1 MHYRIDILF
10 APGGVML
17 ARLDR
22 RPSAAF
28 RGYFVAAAMGSNIYR
43 LEKVSN
49 LSLICVKL
57 AQRYEATI
65 SPFPS
70 RLISL
75 FIFR

>member
-17 ARLDR
+17 ARFERLA
-22 RPSAAF
+22 SAF

-57 AQRYEATI
+57 AQRFEATI
-65 SPFPS
+65 APFPS

-75 FIFR
+75 SIFR

>member
-1 MHYRIDILF
+1 
-10 APGGVML
+10 ML
-17 ARLDR
+17 ARFDR

-28 RGYFVAAAMGSNIYR
+28 RGYFVAAAAMRSNIYR

-57 AQRYEATI
+57 AQRFEATI
-65 SPFPS
+65 APFPS

-75 FIFR
+75 SIFR

>member
-17 ARLDR
+17 ARFDR
-22 RPSAAF
+22 LAAEF
-28 RGYFVAAAMGSNIYR
+28 RGYFVAAAAMGSNIYR

-57 AQRYEATI
+57 AQRFEATI
-65 SPFPS
+65 APFPS

-75 FIFR
+75 SIFR